1 MAILIYNLPKGLKQS
16 FLKRAV
22 KIVLK
27 GEKTKASS
35 GVKKSLAVVFL
46 GEKEIKS
53 LNRRYLKK
61 NSSTDVLSFGDDE
74 SLSERLGNESLSER
88 LGNEIGYLGE
98 VAICLAWVKKNAKE
112 FRQPFEKE
120 LAAVLIHGVLH
131 LLGYEHEK
139 NKDAREKMFRLQEKY
154 LFQVKGRW
162 QNQILLPA

>member
-1 MAILIYNLPKGLKQS
+1 MAILIYNLPKRLKQS

-35 GVKKSLAVVFL
+35 GAEKSLALVFL

-53 LNRRYLKK
+53 LNFHYLNK
-61 NSSTDVLSFGDDE
+61 NSPTDVLSFGY
-74 SLSERLGNESLSER
+74 
-88 LGNEIGYLGE
+88 NEIGYLGE

-120 LAAVLIHGVLH
+120 LASVLIHGVLH

-139 NKDAREKMFRLQEKY
+139 SEMKAKKMEEKENYYVSLIK
-154 LFQVKGRW
+154 
-162 QNQILLPA
+162 